1 MTYISDLDH
10 NPDFPFAAVG
20 QSGVVYAL
28 FKYEEE
34 ADEFLETSSTGASKV
49 IDTSP
54 KPKREPTE
62 GEVWMITEG
71 AGTYAS
77 WGECIVASNAVQSRF
92 FELHQTPK
100 RSNRYEYIR
109 GLYEE
114 AREKSRVVNQ
124 RYDELKAKEG
134 ASNAVIEL

>member
-71 AGTYAS
+71 TGEYAS
-77 WGECIVASNAVQSRF
+77 KVPFLALV
-92 FELHQTPK
+92 
-100 RSNRYEYIR
+100 R
-109 GLYEE
+109 GGHFIFGSAYKTQIGDDGLDRLEVEGLNYPGWAGHRVYSPEE
-114 AREKSRVVNQ
+114 DN
-124 RYDELKAKEG
+124 
-134 ASNAVIEL
+134 

>member
-28 FKYEEE
+28 FAYEEE
-34 ADEFLETSSTGASKV
+34 ADEFLETSSTGASMV

-54 KPKREPTE
+54 KPKHDPKD

-71 AGTYAS
+71 TGKYAS
-77 WGECIVASNAVQSRF
+77 KVPFLALVRGGHFIFGSA
-92 FELHQTPK
+92 
-100 RSNRYEYIR
+100 YETQIGDD
-109 GLYEE
+109 GLDRLEVEGLNYPGW
-114 AREKSRVVNQ
+114 AGHRVHIP
-124 RYDELKAKEG
+124 EG
-134 ASNAVIEL
+134 DD

>member
-1 MTYISDLDH
+1 MTYISDLEY

-34 ADEFLETSSTGASKV
+34 ADEFLETSSTGASEV

-54 KPKREPTE
+54 KPKHEPKE

-71 AGTYAS
+71 TGKFASKVPFLALVRGENFVFGSAYDTPLDDDGLDRLGVEALDGQRWAGY
-77 WGECIVASNAVQSRF
+77 
-92 FELHQTPK
+92 
-100 RSNRYEYIR
+100 
-109 GLYEE
+109 
-114 AREKSRVVNQ
+114 RVHIP
-124 RYDELKAKEG
+124 EG
-134 ASNAVIEL
+134 DD

>member
-34 ADEFLETSSTGASKV
+34 ADGFLETSSTGASKV

-54 KPKREPTE
+54 KPKHDPKD

-71 AGTYAS
+71 TGKYAS
-77 WGECIVASNAVQSRF
+77 KVPFLALVRGENFVFGSAYETQPDDDGLDV
-92 FELHQTPK
+92 L
-100 RSNRYEYIR
+100 NREALNGQRWAGHRVYSP
-109 GLYEE
+109 EE
-114 AREKSRVVNQ
+114 DN
-124 RYDELKAKEG
+124 
-134 ASNAVIEL
+134 

>member
-54 KPKREPTE
+54 KPKHEPKE
-62 GEVWMITEG
+62 GDVWMITEG
-71 AGTYAS
+71 TGEYAS
-77 WGECIVASNAVQSRF
+77 KVPFLALVRGGCFVFVSAYETPLDDDGLDVLNAEALDVQGWAGYRVYS
-92 FELHQTPK
+92 P
-100 RSNRYEYIR
+100 
-109 GLYEE
+109 EE
-114 AREKSRVVNQ
+114 DN
-124 RYDELKAKEG
+124 
-134 ASNAVIEL
+134 

>member
-1 MTYISDLDH
+1 MDH
-10 NPDFPFAAVG
+10 NPDFPFTAVG

-54 KPKREPTE
+54 KPKHDPKD

-71 AGTYAS
+71 TGKYAS
-77 WGECIVASNAVQSRF
+77 KVPFLALVRGENFIFVSAYETQ
-92 FELHQTPK
+92 PK
-100 RSNRYEYIR
+100 DD
-109 GLYEE
+109 GLDVLGVGALNGQGGAGY
-114 AREKSRVVNQ
+114 RV
-124 RYDELKAKEG
+124 YSPEG
-134 ASNAVIEL
+134 DD